1 MKLNN
6 IPLELDNRIFDI
18 ADIKTVITADEND
31 VGKMGYF
38 ANSIHLFKNLEG
50 LDGIKYGKLIYLS
63 DLDYGGDKS
72 DKCFVCSNQWA
83 YRYFIPEDA
92 LKPEEPKEPEEIYR
106 AFSLN
111 EFSELY
117 AIGDVVTYRLK
128 DCEVIEQS
136 MLIGFQSSDDEDI
149 PGNGYVLIGNC
160 RYGFMELFNNYEL
173 KHLDHW
179 QPFGIEVEE

>member
-1 MKLNN
+1 MKLDSR
-6 IPLELDNRIFDI
+6 ILEGKKPLDCFDTDI
-18 ADIKTVITADEND
+18 AKQFIGKKGFFGMHESHFMNLDTYPKCVVDELKEVDNYD
-31 VGKMGYF
+31 DCPFISK
-38 ANSIHLFKNLEG
+38 
-50 LDGIKYGKLIYLS
+50 
-63 DLDYGGDKS
+63 GGCSYRRFLPAEWVKS
-72 DKCFVCSNQWA
+72 
-83 YRYFIPEDA
+83 
-92 LKPEEPKEPEEIYR
+92 EEPKEIYR

-117 AIGDVVTYRLK
+117 AIGDVVTFRLK

-160 RYGFMELFNNYEL
+160 RYGFMELFNNHEL

-179 QPFGIEVEE
+179 QPFGIEVEEKE

>member
-6 IPLELDNRIFDI
+6 IPLRLDDRIFDI

-50 LDGIKYGKLIYLS
+50 QDGIKYGKLIYLS

-92 LKPEEPKEPEEIYR
+92 LKSEEPEKKYRPFTLAEWIDQHEI
-106 AFSLN
+106 
-111 EFSELY
+111 
-117 AIGDVVTYRLK
+117 G
-128 DCEVIEQS
+128 EVIHYRSKLGE
-136 MLIGFQSSDDEDI
+136 
-149 PGNGYVLIGNC
+149 
-160 RYGFMELFNNYEL
+160 MELRHMYVGTQHSQGIKKTILKITLGNVSHTLDYLFEEYEIEVNGEWL
-173 KHLDHW
+173 
-179 QPFGIEVEE
+179 PFGVEEQV

>member
-1 MKLNN
+1 M
-6 IPLELDNRIFDI
+6 ELDKRIKI
-18 ADIKTVITADEND
+18 GKRPLTCLD
-31 VGKMGYF
+31 VEQAKEF
-38 ANSIHLFKNLEG
+38 E
-50 LDGIKYGKLIYLS
+50 GKLCLFS
-63 DLDYGGDKS
+63 DAYANYKNIQEYTKHHPKRTGILNFERAEPLVNGDLV
-72 DKCFVCSNQWA
+72 FRNANEGVCYSLVLPCEWV
-83 YRYFIPEDA
+83 ES
-92 LKPEEPKEPEEIYR
+92 EEPKEIYR

-117 AIGDVVTYRLK
+117 AIGDVVTFRLK

-136 MLIGFQSSDDEDI
+136 MLIGFQSSHDEDI

-179 QPFGIEVEE
+179 QPFGNIEVEE

>member
-1 MKLNN
+1 MKLDPRIIEGKKPLNCFDTEQAKEFIGKKCYFSDDARDFMNLDKADGDTLFYVAELQN
-6 IPLELDNRIFDI
+6 IWTAEEYCFADNSNDWRYILPLEW
-18 ADIKTVITADEND
+18 VE
-31 VGKMGYF
+31 
-38 ANSIHLFKNLEG
+38 S
-50 LDGIKYGKLIYLS
+50 
-63 DLDYGGDKS
+63 
-72 DKCFVCSNQWA
+72 
-83 YRYFIPEDA
+83 
-92 LKPEEPKEPEEIYR
+92 EEPKEIYR

-117 AIGDVVTYRLK
+117 AIGDVVTFRLK

-136 MLIGFQSSDDEDI
+136 MLIGFQSSHDEDI

-179 QPFGIEVEE
+179 QPFGIEVKE

>member
-1 MKLNN
+1 MEPDK
-6 IPLELDNRIFDI
+6 RIKALTDI
-18 ADIKTVITADEND
+18 QSVTNGCHDWEFMTK
-31 VGKMGYF
+31 KGYF
-38 ANSIHLFKNLEG
+38 ANRITDFKDLKKCAYGEYAGWREHDNCFLCEDI
-50 LDGIKYGKLIYLS
+50 LDKTFSGEWY
-63 DLDYGGDKS
+63 
-72 DKCFVCSNQWA
+72 A
-83 YRYFIPEDA
+83 YFIPEDA
-92 LKPEEPKEPEEIYR
+92 LKPKEPEKKYR

-136 MLIGFQSSDDEDI
+136 MLIGFQSSGDEDI

-160 RYGFMELFNNYEL
+160 RYGFMKLFNNYEL

>member
-1 MKLNN
+1 M
-6 IPLELDNRIFDI
+6 ELDSRIIEGKTYLDCFDTKLAKEFI
-18 ADIKTVITADEND
+18 GKECYVTDGVASFANVDNLNKAVLIEVDDENI
-31 VGKMGYF
+31 KPYT
-38 ANSIHLFKNLEG
+38 LEN
-50 LDGIKYGKLIYLS
+50 IRWRYS
-63 DLDYGGDKS
+63 
-72 DKCFVCSNQWA
+72 SN
-83 YRYFIPEDA
+83 FILPCEWVK
-92 LKPEEPKEPEEIYR
+92 KPEEPKKKYR

-179 QPFGIEVEE
+179 QPFGMIDEDKE